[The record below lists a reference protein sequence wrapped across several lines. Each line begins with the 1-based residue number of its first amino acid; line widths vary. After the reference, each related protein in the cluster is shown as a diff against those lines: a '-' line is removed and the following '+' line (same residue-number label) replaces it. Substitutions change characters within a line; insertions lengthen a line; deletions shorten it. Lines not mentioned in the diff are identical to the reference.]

1 MPKIARTLV
10 GFGFLW
16 MSLWA
21 TFGALMGAKL
31 NNALLSEDNGWLGG
45 LQRSILRSAHAH
57 MNIMSLVLIALGLT
71 YVAARR
77 RASEKTLVACAL
89 STMGGTVVFGLGLV
103 CESFFPPQRGAIPWA
118 SAITALGGV
127 VYILAVGLWG
137 LVFLGRSRHDQ
148 HDERIAMK

>member
-31 NNALLSEDNGWLGG
+31 NNALLTEDNGWLGG
-45 LQRSILRSAHAH
+45 LQRSIL
-57 MNIMSLVLIALGLT
+57 NIMSLVLIALGLT

-77 RASEKTLVACAL
+77 RASEKTLVACAM
-89 STMGGTVVFGLGLV
+89 STMGGTIVFGLGLV

-118 SAITALGGV
+118 SAITALGGI

-148 HDERIAMK
+148 PDERITMK